1 MNEIVMNAS
10 VSLLGLRCVAG
21 RKLRCVELML
31 KSKMK
36 LLRSKK
42 KNDIKISYPKASNQ
56 IIGSVISTKANLNYD
71 LGQSI

>member
-1 MNEIVMNAS
+1 MNEIFMNAS
-10 VSLLGLRCVAG
+10 VPLLRCVAG
-21 RKLRCVELML
+21 RKLML

-42 KNDIKISYPKASNQ
+42 FDIKISYPKASNQ
-56 IIGSVISTKANLNYD
+56 IIGSGILTKAYLNND

>member
-1 MNEIVMNAS
+1 MCWINVEVENEITTI
-10 VSLLGLRCVAG
+10 
-21 RKLRCVELML
+21 E
-31 KSKMK
+31 
-36 LLRSKK
+36 KK